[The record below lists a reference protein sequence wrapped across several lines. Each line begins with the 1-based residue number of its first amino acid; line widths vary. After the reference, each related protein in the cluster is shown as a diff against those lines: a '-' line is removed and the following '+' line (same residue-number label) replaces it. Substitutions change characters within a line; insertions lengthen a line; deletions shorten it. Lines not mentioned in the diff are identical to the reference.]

1 MGFLSWMETTAYAEW
16 IVAGLVGWPLMLAMH
31 AVGLA
36 IIVGIMFVLSLRMLG
51 CFKPIPY
58 VALNDLMAFGW
69 IGIFINVFSGVS
81 LFLAQ
86 ATFYVTSFPFL
97 IKITFI
103 ILGIANLYY
112 TQKILRRDAAGWD
125 AAGAVPAV
133 SVGLAGASLAFW
145 ILAVVGGRL
154 IAYL

>member
-1 MGFLSWMETTAYAEW
+1 MSFLSWMETTAYSEW

-31 AVGLA
+31 AMGLA

-81 LFLAQ
+81 LFMAQ
-86 ATFYVTSFPFL
+86 ATF
-97 IKITFI
+97 
-103 ILGIANLYY
+103 
-112 TQKILRRDAAGWD
+112 
-125 AAGAVPAV
+125 
-133 SVGLAGASLAFW
+133 
-145 ILAVVGGRL
+145 
-154 IAYL
+154 

>member
-1 MGFLSWMETTAYAEW
+1 MGFLSWMETTAYSEW

-36 IIVGIMFVLSLRMLG
+36 IIVG

-81 LFLAQ
+81 LFMAQ